1 MKVCGIVFKDN
12 GKVYHFYQ
20 NNIDLDINDYAVV
33 ETEKGDQY
41 GKVVFVEEREISKP
55 LKNVLRKA
63 TKKDEDEFLK
73 NLEDSKKALQ
83 EAKKAANDL
92 NLNMHFIDCNY
103 TFDRKQLIFNFL
115 ADERVDF
122 RDLLKVLAG
131 KFKTRI
137 ELHQIGVRDKSKEIG
152 GIGQCGCAL
161 CCSTFLNNMD
171 AISINMAKNQNIAL
185 NPSKINGACGRLL
198 CCLAYEDD
206 HYAECRKKLPEVGQ
220 SVKYKDK
227 VGTVISVNILGK
239 SYRIDV
245 KGEIKEVIVEGCNGC
260 KK

>member
-1 MKVCGIVFKDN
+1 MKVCGISFKEN
-12 GKVYHFYQ
+12 GKVYNFYH
-20 NNIDLDINDYAVV
+20 NNIDIDVNDYAIV

-41 GKVVFVEEREISKP
+41 GKVIFIDEREINKP
-55 LKNVLRKA
+55 LKNLLRKA
-63 TKKDEDEFLK
+63 TKKDQDVYFK
-73 NLEDSKKALQ
+73 NLSDSKNALQ
-83 EAKKAANDL
+83 EAKEAANEL
-92 NLNMHFIDCNY
+92 NLNMHFTDCNY

-152 GIGQCGCAL
+152 GIGQCGYAL
-161 CCSTFLNNMD
+161 CCSSFLNNIE

-185 NPSKINGACGRLL
+185 NPTKINGACGRLL
-198 CCLAYEDD
+198 CCLAYEDE
-206 HYAECRKKLPEVGQ
+206 HYAKCRKELPNVGER
-220 SVKYKDK
+220 VKYEDK
-227 VGTVISVNILGK
+227 TGTVVSINFLVG
-239 SYRIDV
+239 SYKIDIN
-245 KGEIKEVIVEGCNGC
+245 GEIKEVFINCCNGC